1 MLNLAARISRS
12 ISTGIVFLCASTLA
26 VQAQVGTCSIRS
38 KIVGGE
44 FARITA
50 WPGIA
55 ALRLHASSENV
66 SSYFCGGTAIA
77 QDWVLTAGHCLHR
90 FASGTEANFRDH
102 DGKSY
107 NGKLQVIMR
116 NDRLSTVKDQDVYNV
131 DKVVFHPKY
140 LAGLLKARANDDP
153 EEAQRLE
160 DFLPIAKGN
169 DIALLRLSRAF
180 RGRTAPLSL
189 NARTDPADGRRQ
201 KVRVAGFGRTENNI
215 YAPPTNKYTLEGRAG
230 YLLAGSNR
238 LKQATLFSVPTGQ
251 CSRFYGSTNPR
262 PTIGNQQICAGLEQ
276 GGEDSCNGDSGGPLV
291 GYDLEGCPYQIGIVS
306 WGKNACAVG
315 ESYSVYTRISA
326 HARWIQDTVGRLPAV
341 SPDRVPTTAD
351 KVSLA
356 DSLDAINQLKDMF
369 GSFAARVD
377 LSITDDGRK
386 SIRLGEK
393 LVFRAT
399 SQITGRLILIDIN
412 AKGDVLLIFPN
423 KYVDDDNVGKISAGE
438 TISVPSPGYG
448 FTAFQAVEP
457 VGKSRVISL
466 VVPEEFDLSRIAAS
480 ARIRKK
486 GLVPIKEPTN
496 YLARFI
502 RQIEKY
508 LTGSRNNRQ
517 SQRSRW
523 AYSVTEY
530 EIVN

>member
-1 MLNLAARISRS
+1 MLNLAAQISRNVRFA
-12 ISTGIVFLCASTLA
+12 IALLCASSIA
-26 VQAQVGTCSIRS
+26 AQAQVGSCSIRS

-44 FARITA
+44 FARITS

-55 ALRLHASSENV
+55 ALRLHAASENV

-90 FASGTEANFRDH
+90 FTSGPEASFRDL

-116 NDRLSTVKDQDVYNV
+116 SDRLSRVKDQDVYNV

-140 LAGLLKARANDDP
+140 LAGLLKARANGDP

-160 DFLPIAKGN
+160 DFLPILGGN
-169 DIALLRLSRAF
+169 DIALLKLSRAF

-189 NARTDPADGRRQ
+189 NSRTDPADGRRQ

-215 YAPPTNKYTLEGRAG
+215 YAPPANKYALERRSGFI
-230 YLLAGSNR
+230 LAGSNR
-238 LKQATLFSVPTGQ
+238 LKQATLLSIPTRQ
-251 CSRFYGSTNPR
+251 CSRFYGSTNPQ
-262 PTIGNQQICAGLEQ
+262 PAIGTEQICAGLEQ

-291 GYDLEGCPYQIGIVS
+291 GYDLDGCPYQIGIVS

-315 ESYSVYTRISA
+315 ESYSVYTRVSS
-326 HARWIQDTVGRLPAV
+326 HARWIQDTVGALAAV
-341 SPDRVPTTAD
+341 STDRVPTTAD
-351 KVSLA
+351 TVTLS

-377 LSITDDGRK
+377 LRITKDGRRK
-386 SIRLGEK
+386 IRLGEK

-423 KYVDDDNVGKISAGE
+423 KFVDDDNVGQIKAGQ

-448 FTAFQAVEP
+448 FTAFQAIEP

-466 VVPEEFDLSRIAAS
+466 VVPEEFDLSRIGAS
-480 ARIRKK
+480 DRLRKK

-508 LTGSRNNRQ
+508 LTGSRNSRQ
-517 SQRSRW
+517 NQSAKW